1 VTSIETKRGDARK
14 QVVTKAVLLFLVAF
28 ALYFLTHSP
37 ALDEIDAVQF
47 AMGVRSFD
55 LWHHQPHPPGY
66 PLFIFFG
73 WIGTKF
79 FHIGIES
86 SLYFVSAL
94 GGGLFVACWFLIIR
108 AQFCERFAWWIAA
121 SLLITPVIW
130 MTATKAVTDMLAAG
144 FMSAQ
149 LFAAICFLK
158 QKKRGVIVWAA
169 LMGAAAA
176 GVRPQLFPVV
186 AVILAIPLKK
196 TSASARTWWFAYAVL
211 VAGCLIWLLPMW
223 YTQWQLWPDESFWRV
238 YPELAY
244 GQWQWRLNQS
254 SAYIGAGDWS
264 PHYLGMRFVRHILGW
279 FWKGFGFIQSPCV
292 LAVSIVLTTCAIIVY
307 FRIGR
312 EAIDQRFWRFHG
324 AWLLLN
330 IAIIFVAL
338 PGDQRYY
345 LMVFPPLL
353 VIMLRGFLRLPKP
366 WNLSAICVPALL
378 LYIVVPL
385 AIENHREEAPAVRLV
400 RYFEKLY
407 PPSKRGD
414 VLLILP
420 VAYRSAQWYAP
431 EFKVLDHVPTSEQ
444 DEEAIRNAKT
454 VYSEIASFNRE
465 NYYFIELGEF
475 KRSMLIYPQNRH
487 LRLYLVEKRRSS

>member
-1 VTSIETKRGDARK
+1 MASIEMKQSDAGKR
-14 QVVTKAVLLFLVAF
+14 VVTKAALLFSVAF
-28 ALYFLTHSP
+28 VLYFLTHSP

-55 LWHHQPHPPGY
+55 LWHEQPHPPGY

-73 WIGTKF
+73 WIGTKV
-79 FHIGIES
+79 FHIGTES
-86 SLYFVSAL
+86 SLYFASAV
-94 GGGLFVACWFLIIR
+94 GGGLFVVCWFLIIR
-108 AQFCERFAWWIAA
+108 AQFSERFAWWIAT
-121 SLLITPVIW
+121 SLLITPVVW

-144 FMSAQ
+144 FMSAE
-149 LFAAICFLK
+149 LLAAVCFLK
-158 QKKRGVIVWAA
+158 QNKRSVIVWAA
-169 LMGAAAA
+169 LMGAAAT

-196 TSASARTWWFAYAVL
+196 TSVSAKAWWSAYAVL
-211 VAGCLIWLLPMW
+211 VTGCLIWLLPMW
-223 YTQWQLWPDESFWRV
+223 YMQSQLRPDEPFWRV

-244 GQWQWRLNQS
+244 CQWRWRFNQPF
-254 SAYIGAGDWS
+254 AYIGAGDWS

-279 FWKGFGFIQSPCV
+279 FWKGFGFIQSPRV
-292 LAVSIVLTTCAIIVY
+292 LAAGIVLTICAIIAY
-307 FRIGR
+307 FRIGGDAVDR
-312 EAIDQRFWRFHG
+312 RFWRFHG

-366 WNLSAICVPALL
+366 WSLSAICVPGLL

-385 AIENHREEAPAVRLV
+385 AIENYREEAPPVRLV
-400 RYFEKLY
+400 RYLEKLY

-431 EFKVLDHVPTSEQ
+431 KFKILDHVPIAK
-444 DEEAIRNAKT
+444 DEEVLRSAAA
-454 VYSEIASFNRE
+454 VYTDDLSLKLKDF
-465 NYYFIELGEF
+465 YLIEVADF
-475 KRSMLIYPQNRH
+475 RRSMLIYPQNRH
-487 LRLYLVEKRRSS
+487 LRLYLVERRRSP